1 MTALAS
7 ARATTDVDLLTLT
20 LHVSDDQKTWHST
33 VFEGESPV
41 YVDKQ
46 ADAWLKE
53 RPYLA
58 VEMDGS
64 TCCGQFPRAFNAVF
78 ASITRDQQL
87 VQVHTL

>member
-7 ARATTDVDLLTLT
+7 ARATTGVDLLTLT
-20 LHVSDDQKTWHST
+20 LHVSDDQKTWHPI

-46 ADAWLKE
+46 DATWLKE
-53 RPYLA
+53 RPSLA
-58 VEMDGS
+58 VEMDGL
-64 TCCGQFPRAFNAVF
+64 TCYGQFPRAFNAVF